1 VAITI
6 DDPAASLSLALE
18 MAEYFDLSAT
28 EARGIAHDVGITV
41 SQWHR
46 EAARLGI
53 SPMEIDRM
61 ASAFE
66 HDDLKQSLAMG
77 GRRG

>member
-1 VAITI
+1 MDRTVV
-6 DDPAASLSLALE
+6 
-18 MAEYFDLSAT
+18 YDLSAT
-28 EARGIAHDVGITV
+28 EARSIAREVGTVV

-53 SPMEIDRM
+53 VPSEIDRM

-66 HDDLKQSLAMG
+66 HDDLKQSLALSG
-77 GRRG
+77 GF